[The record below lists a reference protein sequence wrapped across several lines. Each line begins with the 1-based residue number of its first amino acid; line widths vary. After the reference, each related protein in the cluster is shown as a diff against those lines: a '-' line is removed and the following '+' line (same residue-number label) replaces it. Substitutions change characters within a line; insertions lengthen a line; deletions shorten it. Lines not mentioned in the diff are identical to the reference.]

1 MHARMSRVARESRG
15 SSCVT
20 LEKAR
25 MKNSFMLPR
34 NLDSLARLSIV
45 SISDLSIVSFFCSRQ
60 ITRSCLLRMTMA
72 PRLYNGRAYVDVPEI
87 QGGTPPPPMPDTDG
101 SIFVSVASYRGAL
114 LRTIGAKKLCFVCV
128 FTLSP
133 VTTYNLFDQTG
144 SDVPRRSSPCSK
156 MPSIRKR
163 FLSGFLN
170 TSMKKI
176 TGASN
181 CFANRTAPRY

>member
-128 FTLSP
+128 SSLSHLSQL
-133 VTTYNLFDQTG
+133 TICLI
-144 SDVPRRSSPCSK
+144 RRGAVCRDAQVLV
-156 MPSIRKR
+156 RKCR
-163 FLSGFLN
+163 ASGKGFCR
-170 TSMKKI
+170 
-176 TGASN
+176 A
-181 CFANRTAPRY
+181 F